1 MAAYE
6 IIALGDAEM
15 LRQAFEGVALIAGG
29 GDFQT
34 MIKIG
39 LLVGMLFGF
48 AKAIITSKFDLTPM
62 IVGFFIYMV
71 MFGPKVTVH
80 IVDPYGDLP
89 LIYCE
94 TPGACTAQA
103 GGVVDVGNVPM
114 GIAAPMYIITQFGHG
129 VSEKFSQVFSAPDMF
144 QKGDGYLNALRL
156 LSKLRNF
163 DGAVANNNGDD
174 SGGADMR
181 RSFVLFWRDCVKF
194 SLDAGQKSYDGIYR
208 STNISGALDVQNVAR
223 DTILYVDGN
232 PRQASCKEASDTLL
246 PMLQPGSNFS
256 ENLKAALPKSDVS
269 GTFDALATA
278 VQDVTKDASLSAER
292 LMMNAYVRNMM
303 SCAQADVPP
312 EACVTMTQATEQRQA
327 QWAAEQTFF
336 KQVARPLMSFVELF
350 VVAATPIMA
359 FLVAS
364 GLGLSLAMRYFGMI
378 AWVALWPVT
387 MTICNIYI
395 YNAAGRAILAKAPTT
410 GDAGTMFSVYGMEG
424 LFSTAADWVSTGGM
438 LASSVP
444 ALTLMLVYGS
454 AQTAT
459 HLAGRLQS
467 GDQINEKLMAPDISS
482 PAAISQSQSRFTH
495 NPSLGGLK
503 TGMEGGLDRMQIGE
517 TAQSVLTNARSAVTD
532 ASNNLQQTYGSDLQ
546 AGIQKLHS
554 DANTKAWMKTAEQSM
569 TKTQQ
574 VALQT
579 ARENMVKA
587 GVSEREADA
596 LMEKGAVRASLGF
609 NAFGMGAGAE
619 LGTETTKGKTA
630 EQMKAIE
637 NAWRQSASTLDST
650 ANAFRT
656 ALSNQSGRTITDSLG
671 NNMSETK
678 RAGFQETVG
687 KLLRA
692 NEQVSENESR
702 AGTLG
707 AAGDK
712 DVRTWA
718 GMVKGAGLGGQVTSL
733 AGSLGLSA
741 EANKNAGIYRGQGM
755 DADLAQIA
763 GAGMALQNAGLH
775 GNGAALEGITGIH
788 AAISGVTPNVHGPAK
803 GLGDTHYAGTMA
815 KGDEAVAAVAP
826 KVAGVPGAVA
836 DADKLMPDAAPAG
849 QAPGSNAV
857 PNSTPAKPAHKPAG
871 GHHKPAPAKAP
882 AHAADPG
889 TPQSPSSPKVSPAD
903 YPAGYTPPSSTAPSP
918 DSLMSDQQR
927 QFLQAAKDKQ
937 TPSGANM
944 GAIVDKMPAMAGAVK
959 DGVGHGVDKAVDYAK
974 EHPVETAVAVAEVAT
989 AVTAAGVVRAAGGAI
1004 VKRAGTKLAQKVAPK
1019 LFEKEAAKGAARET
1033 ISVTPRAGK
1042 GPEPFQR
1049 GHMSGQT
1056 GETIDGTARV
1066 VTEPGALS
1074 GPSQRLLTR

>member
-6 IIALGDAEM
+6 VIALGDAEM

-48 AKAIITSKFDLTPM
+48 AKAIVTSKFDLTSM
-62 IVGFFIYMV
+62 IVGFFVYMV

-114 GIAAPMYIITQFGHG
+114 GIAAPMYVITQFGHG
-129 VSEKFSQVFSAPDMF
+129 VSDKFSQVFSAPDMF

-163 DGAVANNNGDD
+163 DGAVANNNADD
-174 SGGADMR
+174 SGGVDMR

-208 STNISGALDVQNVAR
+208 STNISGALDVQSVAR
-223 DTILYVDGN
+223 DTMLYVDGN

-303 SCAQADVPP
+303 SCAQSDVSP
-312 EACVTMTQATEQRQA
+312 EACITMTQATEQRQA

-364 GLGLSLAMRYFGMI
+364 GFGLHLAMRYFLMI

-395 YNAAGRAILAKAPTT
+395 YNAAGRALLAKAPIT
-410 GDAGTMFSVYGMEG
+410 GENGSMFSIYGMES
-424 LFSTAADWVSTGGM
+424 LFTTAADWVSTGGM

-444 ALTLMLVYGS
+444 ALTLMLIYGS

-482 PAAISQSQSRFTH
+482 PAAISQSQSRFTD
-495 NPSLGGLK
+495 NRTLGGIK

-517 TAQSVLTNARSAVTD
+517 TAQAGLTNARSAVTD
-532 ASNNLQQTYGSDLQ
+532 ASNNLQQTYGTDLQ
-546 AGIQKLHS
+546 SGIQQLHS
-554 DANTKAWMKTAEQSM
+554 DANTKSFMKVAEKSM
-569 TKTQQ
+569 NKMQQ

-609 NAFGMGAGAE
+609 NAFGIGAGAD

-637 NAWRQSASTLDST
+637 NAWRRSASTLDST
-650 ANAFRT
+650 ASAFRT
-656 ALSNQSGRTITDSLG
+656 ALTDQSGRTIIDSLA
-671 NNMSETK
+671 NNLSETK
-678 RAGFQETVG
+678 RVGFQETVG

-692 NEQVSENESR
+692 NDQVTENQ
-702 AGTLG
+702 GLTG
-707 AAGDK
+707 AFGASGDK

-718 GMVKGAGLGGQVTSL
+718 AMVKNAGLGGQVSSL

-741 EANKNAGIYRGQGM
+741 EANKNAGIYRSQGM

-763 GAGMALQNAGLH
+763 GAGMALQSAGMKH
-775 GNGAALEGITGIH
+775 NNGAALAGIAGIH

-803 GLGDTHYAGTMA
+803 GLDDTHYAGTMA
-815 KGDEAVAAVAP
+815 KGEEAAGAVAP

-836 DADKLMPDAAPAG
+836 PADNLMPDGAPAG

-857 PNSTPAKPAHKPAG
+857 PNGS
-871 GHHKPAPAKAP
+871 P
-882 AHAADPG
+882 AHAENPG
-889 TPQSPSSPKVSPAD
+889 TPASPSSPKVAPAD
-903 YPAGYTPPSSTAPSP
+903 FPAGYTPPSATAPSP
-918 DSLMSDQQR
+918 DSLMTDQQR
-927 QFLQAAKDKQ
+927 QFLERAKGRLTQGGEEAAKEVANRMGGLVDNLAAGAGQAASNTAEWAAENPEK
-937 TPSGANM
+937 
-944 GAIVDKMPAMAGAVK
+944 VVAGASLL
-959 DGVGHGVDKAVDYAK
+959 
-974 EHPVETAVAVAEVAT
+974 
-989 AVTAAGVVRAAGGAI
+989 TAAGAARMVGGQILKKAT
-1004 VKRAGTKLAQKVAPK
+1004 TKAAQKIAPK
-1019 LFEKEAAKGAARET
+1019 LFEREAAKGAAKET

-1056 GETIDGTARV
+1056 GETIDGTATV
-1066 VTEPGALS
+1066 VRDAGTR
-1074 GPSQRLLTR
+1074 RLLNR